1 MFKNTMEFRNY
12 GSYAELL
19 LFVEL
24 IDKNGEKELLTTEQ
38 IIQDDDIENV
48 LDTVKYYES
57 QGIIIEYIEP
67 IAYKGY

>member
-1 MFKNTMEFRNY
+1 MFKNTMEFRNH

-38 IIQDDDIENV
+38 IIQDDDIEMF
-48 LDTVKYYES
+48 
-57 QGIIIEYIEP
+57 
-67 IAYKGY
+67 